1 MRRRP
6 VVLRAVALALAAIS
20 VVSRVDL
27 AAQAETSRARRG
39 QTPPQRERTTRDGDI
54 LIPFTIGPR
63 ECVDRGR
70 LYTVSMQI
78 HNVLAQPVGQPTLAA
93 AAEPPP
99 SGVQEPILSR
109 LRLPCG
115 RYLARWSGRHLTTG
129 RRMPPGIYLTEL
141 VIDGLRISRK
151 VTLDQ

>member
-1 MRRRP
+1 M
-6 VVLRAVALALAAIS
+6 
-20 VVSRVDL
+20 
-27 AAQAETSRARRG
+27 
-39 QTPPQRERTTRDGDI
+39 

-63 ECVDRGR
+63 ECTDRNR
-70 LYTVSMQI
+70 MYTVSMQI

-93 AAEPPP
+93 TADPPP
-99 SGVQEPILSR
+99 GGVQERPLSR

-129 RRMPPGIYLTEL
+129 RRMPPGVYLTEL

-151 VTLDQ
+151 VTLDH